1 MLLDS
6 ETMLLL
12 GGVMVMTILSIIA
25 LTYSNIR

>member
-12 GGVMVMTILSIIA
+12 GGVVVMTILSIIA
-25 LTYSNIR
+25 LTFSNIR

>member
-12 GGVMVMTILSIIA
+12 GGVMVMTIISIIA
-25 LTYSNIR
+25 LTFSNIR

>member
-6 ETMLLL
+6 ETILLL

-25 LTYSNIR
+25 LTFSNIR

>member
-12 GGVMVMTILSIIA
+12 GGVMVMTILCIIA
-25 LTYSNIR
+25 LTFSNIR

>member
-1 MLLDS
+1 MFLDS

-25 LTYSNIR
+25 LTFSNIR

>member
-25 LTYSNIR
+25 LTFSNIR

>member
-12 GGVMVMTILSIIA
+12 GGVMVMTILSIIV
-25 LTYSNIR
+25 LTFSNIR

>member
-6 ETMLLL
+6 ETVLLL

-25 LTYSNIR
+25 LTFSNIR

>member
-6 ETMLLL
+6 ETILLL

-25 LTYSNIR
+25 LIFSNIR

>member
-25 LTYSNIR
+25 LIFSNIR